1 MFVLVLADL
10 EQANVILDFQYEWG
24 GGGGRGGW
32 GGVPVLEPY
41 LQRVDSQSI
50 QELKCIKLLT
60 YLPISHTICA
70 LS

>member
-32 GGVPVLEPY
+32 GGFLF
-41 LQRVDSQSI
+41 
-50 QELKCIKLLT
+50 
-60 YLPISHTICA
+60 
-70 LS
+70 